1 MCVQKVC
8 IVNFPPIYTE
18 TTALLLMREKIYS
31 ALPFMRLTLF
41 LAFGGDVSLSP
52 HKLWHEMPNN
62 YKL

>member
-1 MCVQKVC
+1 MYRRVR
-8 IVNFPPIYTE
+8 IVKFPQIHTE
-18 TTALLLMREKIYS
+18 TMALLLMREKIYS

>member
-1 MCVQKVC
+1 MCVRKVC
-8 IVNFPPIYTE
+8 IVNFPPIYRNDGVIVN
-18 TTALLLMREKIYS
+18 ARKDIYS